1 MEPTSTVERKVD
13 IMKADS
19 IPDETLGARLGE
31 AREYTGFSE
40 EEVARHLG
48 LSRTEISSIER
59 GLRHVT
65 ESEIHRLAALYRTRV
80 EVLTGSEQG
89 EPGWESFPDLDQAA
103 ADLPDAD
110 RNEVLRFARF
120 LSTWEAGTS
129 GSRRAR

>member
-1 MEPTSTVERKVD
+1 MERKGG

-31 AREYTGFSE
+31 ARKYTGFSE
-40 EEVARHLG
+40 EEVASHLG
-48 LSRTEISSIER
+48 LSRTEISCIEK
-59 GLRHVT
+59 GLRQAT
-65 ESEIHRLAALYRTRV
+65 ESELHRLAALYQTRV
-80 EVLTGSEQG
+80 EVLTGSEQR

-103 ADLPDAD
+103 TDLTDTD

-129 GSRRAR
+129 RSRRAR

>member
-1 MEPTSTVERKVD
+1 
-13 IMKADS
+13 MKADP
-19 IPDETLGARLGE
+19 IPDETLGARLRE

-103 ADLPDAD
+103 TDLPDAD
-110 RNEVLRFARF
+110 RDEILRFARF